1 MIRDEIV
8 PSIKNW
14 QVWLYLSWFD
24 IKQRYKRSTLGPL
37 WVTISTGILIG
48 MLSILWSTLFKLDV
62 KDYVPF
68 FSIGQVVWTYISMQL
83 TDASIGFSQ
92 FDYIIK
98 QGKVSF
104 SSFILRLLSR
114 NLIIFFHNFLIVI
127 FVITFVSQSGWNFI
141 AILSIFGLLLL
152 SISLFAMSL
161 ILSVICT
168 RFRDV
173 QMIIQNILLVAF
185 YFTPIMWKT
194 DQLSDRINFYV
205 NFNPIVHYMSII
217 RDPLLGQMPGAMSW
231 YVAIGF
237 ALILL
242 LLSFFT
248 LKKYR
253 NRIAYWL

>member
-1 MIRDEIV
+1 MLKEDIIPAFRQ
-8 PSIKNW
+8 SSA
-14 QVWLYLSWFD
+14 WLYLSWFD

-62 KDYVPF
+62 QDYVPF
-68 FSIGQVVWTYISMQL
+68 FAIGQVVWTYIAMQL

-114 NLIIFFHNFLIVI
+114 NLIIFAHNLLIII
-127 FVITFVSQSGWNFI
+127 FVITFVSVLGWSKL
-141 AILSIFGLLLL
+141 AILSILGLAILSMGLFGL
-152 SISLFAMSL
+152 SL
-161 ILSVICT
+161 ILSIVCT
-168 RFRDV
+168 RFRDI
-173 QMIIQNILLVAF
+173 QMIIQNVLMVAF

-194 DQLSDRINFYV
+194 DQLSERINFYV

-217 RDPLLGQMPGAMSW
+217 RDPMLGIIPSITSWVITITVSVVVIIFSIYLLD
-231 YVAIGF
+231 
-237 ALILL
+237 
-242 LLSFFT
+242 
-248 LKKYR
+248 KYR
-253 NRIAYWL
+253 NKISYWL